1 MNTDTK
7 RLRPDMT
14 NVELQYYNVMMANM
28 ASIAKSL
35 KELAEVVKS
44 IQNSTVKVYGD
55 NETK

>member
-7 RLRPDMT
+7 RLMPDMT

-28 ASIAKSL
+28 VSIAKSL

-44 IQNSTVKVYGD
+44 IQNSTVKVSGD
-55 NETK
+55 TETK

>member
-7 RLRPDMT
+7 RLRHDMT
-14 NVELQYYNVMMANM
+14 NIELLYYSVMMANM

-44 IQNSTVKVYGD
+44 IQNSTVKVSGD
-55 NETK
+55 TESK

>member
-14 NVELQYYNVMMANM
+14 SIELQYYNVMMVDM
-28 ASIAKSL
+28 GSIAKSL

-44 IQNSTVKVYGD
+44 IQNSTVKVSGD
-55 NETK
+55 AESK

>member
-14 NVELQYYNVMMANM
+14 NIELQYYNVMMANM

-35 KELAEVVKS
+35 KELIKVVKS
-44 IQNSTVKVYGD
+44 INNSTVKMSGD
-55 NETK
+55 TETK

>member
-14 NVELQYYNVMMANM
+14 NIELQYYNVMMANM

-44 IQNSTVKVYGD
+44 IQNSTVKVSGD
-55 NETK
+55 TETK

>member
-35 KELAEVVKS
+35 NELAEVVKS
-44 IQNSTVKVYGD
+44 IQNSTVKVSGD
-55 NETK
+55 TETK

>member
-14 NVELQYYNVMMANM
+14 SIELQYYNVMMANM

-44 IQNSTVKVYGD
+44 IKNSTVNVSGD
-55 NETK
+55 TETK

>member
-14 NVELQYYNVMMANM
+14 SIELQYYNVMMANM

-44 IQNSTVKVYGD
+44 IKNSTVKVSGD
-55 NETK
+55 TETK

>member
-14 NVELQYYNVMMANM
+14 SIELQYYNVMMANM
-28 ASIAKSL
+28 ESIAKSL

-44 IQNSTVKVYGD
+44 IQNSTVKVPD
-55 NETK
+55 DTETK